1 MSPANINH
9 NNFWLS
15 SKSRCCRHIVNF
27 KRRCLWVSRVQSIE
41 CSKGPFI
48 TLWHYNHNYVVI
60 VGPIKLLMKAYP
72 TGKISWLYTLVKSR
86 QIKKNKFL
94 YQVFGLGVYLSLY
107 LSRIIIVLIDN
118 LLSTR
123 ERKYASGSVRSRASY
138 FLMVPSIPW
147 DIKTTTKWS

>member
-15 SKSRCCRHIVNF
+15 SQSRCCRHIVNF

-60 VGPIKLLMKAYP
+60 VGPIKLLIKAYL

-86 QIKKNKFL
+86 QIKKTN
-94 YQVFGLGVYLSLY
+94 FGTRCLGLEYTCPFIYRELLLCWLTICFPPGNENMPLGLSGPEH
-107 LSRIIIVLIDN
+107 RIL
-118 LLSTR
+118 
-123 ERKYASGSVRSRASY
+123 
-138 FLMVPSIPW
+138 
-147 DIKTTTKWS
+147 